1 MAARRGG
8 GSEDGPGLVWERPE
22 PPDRPAPSALS
33 RDRIVAAAIRI
44 ADEDGLAAVSIR
56 KVAAELN
63 AGPMRMYTYL
73 STKEELLDLMAD
85 AVYGEIPLPSATGAD
100 WRAALRTLAHRTRRA
115 ARRHEW
121 FADLLGGRPL
131 LGPNAL
137 AHLEASLTALAGAPG
152 FEDIDTV
159 VRVRDAVNAYVIG
172 AIRNEITE
180 RRAERDTGLDKEQWQ
195 QASSAYL
202 NRVIAGGRHPMLAK
216 VVRDATDR
224 DADTKFDAGLEYL
237 FDGVA
242 ARLVG

>member
-8 GSEDGPGLVWERPE
+8 GGDGPGLVWDRPE
-22 PPDRPAPSALS
+22 PPDRPVPSALS
-33 RDRIVAAAIRI
+33 RDRIVAAAIGI
-44 ADEDGLAAVSIR
+44 ADAEGLAAVSIR

-85 AVYGEIPLPSATGAD
+85 AVYGEIPLPRSAGQD
-100 WRAALRTLAHRTRRA
+100 WREALRTLADRTRRA

-137 AHLEASLTALAGAPG
+137 AHLEASLAALADAPG

-195 QASSAYL
+195 LASSDYL
-202 NRVIAGGRHPMLAK
+202 NRVIASGRHPMLAK
-216 VVRDATDR
+216 VVRDARDR
-224 DADTKFDAGLEYL
+224 DADTKFDTGLEYL
-237 FDGVA
+237 FDGIA
-242 ARLVG
+242 ARLAT